1 MRKYLVIIVAL
12 LVIASF
18 VLAGCSTSTPAPSA
32 TSVPPATSKAP
43 PATSAA
49 PPSTAVVP
57 PTSAPPSTAA
67 SPTTPASPGSTKPI
81 KIGTIISLTGE
92 SALTGPGE
100 KAALEYRLEQIGYQV
115 AGRKIELVVDDDA
128 SSPTGGVDAA
138 KKQLMLDKVDV
149 IIGPTMGAAAVA
161 AGNYMKTA
169 NPPIPIFIV
178 MAKSGKLLDN
188 VPGNNVFLPLGT
200 DVSTGYYLGLYAYD
214 KLGYKKVATLLE
226 DMISGWDKVGSLVK
240 AFEKQ
245 GGKSIQQQVVKSGT
259 VDFSSFLAAIQPADA
274 VAFWFTPGLTARFVA
289 QYYAA
294 GKTTP
299 LLIPDS
305 SVLLSKPLTQIGDKA
320 IGIVSE
326 INYTTLIDTPMNKAY
341 VADYL
346 QKKGSVPTTQGGA
359 TDQALLIFLEAVKMT
374 GGDTTP
380 AKLNEA
386 IHKVKIDTPAGT
398 VSFTPQGLGIGDLYI
413 AKSTKVEDRLD
424 WLPIDEYKQITLDA
438 PAN

>member
-1 MRKYLVIIVAL
+1 MRKLLVLLVAL
-12 LVIASF
+12 LITASF
-18 VLAGCSTSTPAPSA
+18 ILAGCSSATPAPST
-32 TSVPPATSKAP
+32 TSAPAPATSSAP
-43 PATSAA
+43 PTTSAA
-49 PPSTAVVP
+49 PPSTTIAPSTTAPSTVP
-57 PTSAPPSTAA
+57 PSSVSA
-67 SPTTPASPGSTKPI
+67 KPI

-100 KAALEYRLEQIGYQV
+100 RTALEYRLEQIGYQV

-128 SSPTGGVDAA
+128 SSPTGGVDAV

-200 DVSTGYYLGLYAYD
+200 DVSTGYYLGLYAKD
-214 KLGYKKVATLLE
+214 KLGYKTVATLLE

-259 VDFSSFLAAIQPADA
+259 VDFSSYLAAIQPADA

-424 WLPIDEYKQITLDA
+424 WLPIDEYKQIVLDA

>member
-1 MRKYLVIIVAL
+1 MRKL
-12 LVIASF
+12 LVLLVAILITASF
-18 VLAGCSTSTPAPSA
+18 IFAGCSSATPAPA
-32 TSVPPATSKAP
+32 TS
-43 PATSAA
+43 
-49 PPSTAVVP
+49 
-57 PTSAPPSTAA
+57 SAPPSTSAAPSTTAPPTTAPPSTVA
-67 SPTTPASPGSTKPI
+67 SPTAPPTTAPAKPI
-81 KIGTIISLTGE
+81 KIGAIVSMTGE
-92 SALTGPGE
+92 SSLVGPGE
-100 KAALEYRLEQIGYQV
+100 KAALEYRLEQVGYQV

-128 SSPTGGVDAA
+128 SSPTTSVDAV
-138 KKQLMLDKVDV
+138 KKQLLLDKVD
-149 IIGPTMGAAAVA
+149 IILGPTMGAAAVA

-169 NPPIPIFIV
+169 NPPIPIIII
-178 MAKSGKLLDN
+178 MAKSGKLLEN
-188 VPGNNVFLPLGT
+188 VPGNNVFMPLGT

-214 KLGYKKVATLLE
+214 KLGYKSVTTLLE
-226 DMISGWDKVGSLVK
+226 DMISGWDKVGALVK

-245 GGKSIQQQVVKSGT
+245 GGKSIQQQAVKSGT
-259 VDFSSFLAAIQPADA
+259 VDFSAYLAAIKPADA

-341 VADYL
+341 VADYI

-359 TDQALLIFLEAVKMT
+359 MDQACQIFLEAVKMT
-374 GGDTTP
+374 NGDTTP

-386 IHKVKIDTPAGT
+386 IHKVKIETPAGL

-424 WLPIDEYKQITLDA
+424 WLPIYDYKQIVLDA